1 MRKLTLS
8 LLAVAMAALSG
19 CSSDQLVP
27 DNTTDPNLDGRA
39 EGFFKVGINLPTRAA
54 TSTRAWAEAEQ
65 LNDGDAQEYAV
76 QNVLLLLFSGAN
88 ENAATLQEV
97 ITLTDGTNQSV
108 TDDPNQITTRYK
120 YVAKITTPDAGN
132 KLYALA
138 VVNHGE
144 VIESAATPNAVKVKG
159 ETLTTPTMAEINAKI
174 AASASVST
182 SDFVYKDGANSYFFM
197 TNAVL
202 NKNEGG
208 TTQPTA
214 DLQTL
219 APVDLSHIYKTQT
232 EATSGV
238 PATDIYVER
247 GVAKV
252 TLAEGTNYLKLQSIT
267 GTGVTVGTDAS
278 LEGWTL
284 TNTNKSSYIIR
295 KYDGTGIGL
304 TSKATLTGSD
314 SYRFVGG
321 NPMEKN
327 VLLYRT
333 YWAQDPN
340 YSTAATTNTFS
351 QATDADYNTD
361 TKYCFEN
368 TFNVANQTYKNT
380 TCAVLKVKLTTG
392 NDDFYTIGNDR
403 NTIYALDKIKDK
415 VLNCLKGQS
424 AFNNWFKANGTGTLA
439 GSAITV
445 TFDKTTAGKLTVES
459 ITIPQ
464 ANVKGANTDFTIDAN
479 TTDLT
484 DVISVLNTQLI
495 SVERFVGGY
504 SYYTIRIKHFG
515 DDLTPWNNGE
525 FEENYAP
532 KEKDIEDIYPAG
544 SDNRQ
549 DANYLGRYG
558 LVRNNWYDLS
568 IGKILKVG
576 SATPPDFT
584 SDDHPDDELDEVYIM
599 AQINILSWA
608 KRPQSWDLK

>member
-1 MRKLTLS
+1 M
-8 LLAVAMAALSG
+8 
-19 CSSDQLVP
+19 
-27 DNTTDPNLDGRA
+27 
-39 EGFFKVGINLPTRAA
+39 
-54 TSTRAWAEAEQ
+54 
-65 LNDGDAQEYAV
+65 
-76 QNVLLLLFSGAN
+76 
-88 ENAATLQEV
+88 
-97 ITLTDGTNQSV
+97 ITLTGNPESV
-108 TDDPNQITTRYK
+108 TDNPNQITTRYK

-138 VVNHGE
+138 VVNHSS
-144 VIESAATPNAVKVKG
+144 VIESGTDVNKVKVKG
-159 ETLTTPTMAEINAKI
+159 KELTAPTMAQINAEI
-174 AASASVST
+174 AASTGVST
-182 SDFVYKDGANSYFFM
+182 SDFVYTADNSKYFFM

-208 TTQPTA
+208 TTEPTA
-214 DLQTL
+214 ALQTL
-219 APVDLSHIYKTQT
+219 APVDLSHIYKTKD
-232 EATSGV
+232 EATNGV

-252 TLAEGTNYLKLQSIT
+252 TLTLDATNGLKPVNLS
-267 GTGVTVGTDAS
+267 GDGVTVETTAT
-278 LEGWTL
+278 LAGWTL
-284 TNTNKSSYIIR
+284 TNTNTQSYIIR

-304 TSKATLTGSD
+304 KSFATLDQTSD
-314 SYRFVGG
+314 GYRFVGG

-340 YSTAATTNTFS
+340 YSDAGTFK

-368 TFNVANQTYKNT
+368 TFDVAHQSFANT
-380 TCAVLKVKLTTG
+380 TCAVLKVKLTTDG
-392 NDDFYTIGNDR
+392 SDFYTIGNDR
-403 NTIYALDKIKDK
+403 NTIYSITAMQAA
-415 VLNCLKGQS
+415 VLNCLKSQS
-424 AFNNWFKANGTGTLA
+424 AFNNWFKTNGDGTLA
-439 GSAITV
+439 GANITV
-445 TFDKTTAGKLTVES
+445 AFDKTDAGKLTVES

-464 ANVKGANTDFTIDAN
+464 ANVKNGTSDFVITA
-479 TTDLT
+479 TTEGLT
-484 DVISVLNTQLI
+484 DVISTLNTQLI

-525 FEENYAP
+525 FEENHAP
-532 KEKDIEDIYPAG
+532 KESNIAAIYPAG

-576 SATPPDFT
+576 SSTPPDFT